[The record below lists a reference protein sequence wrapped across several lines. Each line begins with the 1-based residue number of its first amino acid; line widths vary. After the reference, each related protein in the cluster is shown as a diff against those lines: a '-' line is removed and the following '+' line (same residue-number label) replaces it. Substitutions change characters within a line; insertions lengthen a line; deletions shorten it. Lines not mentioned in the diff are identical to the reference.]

1 MPAALAP
8 LGEGFRPLIS
18 AVLVGLGTAR
28 DERAVTPIVT
38 WLDLLATWNAKI
50 DLTAARSAEEL
61 VDLMIADA
69 VVLAR
74 HESPGAT
81 VVDVGSG
88 AGGPGLALGLLRP
101 DLAVSLV
108 EPLAKRVSFLR
119 TVLGHLRGA
128 PHDAG
133 TLCVVRAKGEDL
145 VARGEVFDT
154 AVARATL
161 PPASWLDLG
170 GHMVR
175 PGGAV
180 WVLLAREP
188 APEIRGWKIETEER
202 YAWPLT
208 GVERRALRYRRA
220 PGPV

>member
-1 MPAALAP
+1 VLQGLDAP
-8 LGEGFRPLIS
+8 SDDGAIAHIL
-18 AVLVGLGTAR
+18 
-28 DERAVTPIVT
+28 T

-74 HESPGAT
+74 HELSGAT

-101 DLAVSLV
+101 DLAITLV

-119 TVLGHLRGA
+119 TVLGHLGA
-128 PHDAG
+128 AQNRAG
-133 TLCVVRAKGEDL
+133 ARRVIRAKGEDL
-145 VARGEVFDT
+145 AARGDLFDT

-161 PPASWLDLG
+161 PAPQWLDLG
-170 GHMVR
+170 ARMVR
-175 PGGAV
+175 PGGAI
-180 WVLLAREP
+180 WILLAREP
-188 APEIRGWKIETEER
+188 APESTDWQIETEER
-202 YAWPLT
+202 YQWPLT

-220 PGPV
+220 RS